1 MTLLDNTLYLS
12 SLWSDMSKLGHFFI
26 ALKPNLRS
34 SLSQLS
40 AEELVIA
47 GAQLV
52 AYTVQ
57 LENIGLISS
66 ASYNLISLISI
77 MQRFMSP
84 VMDVLIVSTGTI
96 MSVWNVLSLQ
106 YFPNFCKAKQEVTA

>member
-1 MTLLDNTLYLS
+1 MRTLFDS
-12 SLWSDMSKLGHFFI
+12 IQSQE
-26 ALKPNLRS
+26 S

-57 LENIGLISS
+57 LENIGLISW

-84 VMDVLIVSTGTI
+84 VMDVLTLSVSAQGPSGRSG
-96 MSVWNVLSLQ
+96 MSSVSNIFLIFARRSR
-106 YFPNFCKAKQEVTA
+106 K